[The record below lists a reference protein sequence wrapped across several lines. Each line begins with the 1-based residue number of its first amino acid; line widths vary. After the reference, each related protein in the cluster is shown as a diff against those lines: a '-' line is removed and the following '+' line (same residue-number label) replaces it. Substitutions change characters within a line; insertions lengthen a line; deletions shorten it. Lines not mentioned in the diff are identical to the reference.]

1 MPILLDVLLV
11 INLLNINFMY
21 KKIKLYIETL
31 ISLFIFLI
39 IDLRLFL
46 QKTINMHFILLFIT
60 INFYLFFFNL

>member
-1 MPILLDVLLV
+1 MPILLDALLV

>member
-1 MPILLDVLLV
+1 MPFLLDALLV

-46 QKTINMHFILLFIT
+46 RKTINMHFILLFIT